1 MAEGKLSYFTTA
13 GEVRGAST
21 TIYVIVVSLLGTAT
35 SGTMTMH
42 DGPDTAS
49 GTLMSVILKSG
60 GTAGNGVFSHEFGKG
75 GARTGTG
82 LFIGIDTGT
91 SMSVT
96 IHYG

>member
-1 MAEGKLSYFTTA
+1 MAQGKMSYFTTA
-13 GEVRGAST
+13 GLVRGAST
-21 TIYVIVVSLLGTAT
+21 TIYSIVVSLLGTAAA
-35 SGTMTMH
+35 GTFTMH
-42 DGPDTAS
+42 DGLNTAS
-49 GTLMSVILKSG
+49 GTLMNVILKSG
-60 GTAGNGVFSHEFGKG
+60 GTAGNGVFSHSFGDQ